1 VGRLRRAGDAQ
12 QTSAH
17 KKTPKNRSATS
28 GLCGSAFMSF
38 EQTVLKRFARFKTFF
53 RARAFLLSQYREYT
67 PRTGKCQAETPI
79 NELGHRALIGNR
91 FFLAMKIRSGAPR
104 PESAPVARRREEKDG
119 FLDGFLL
126 KCARVFA
133 RLRP

>member
-1 VGRLRRAGDAQ
+1 
-12 QTSAH
+12 
-17 KKTPKNRSATS
+17 
-28 GLCGSAFMSF
+28 MSF

-104 PESAPVARRREEKDG
+104 PESAPPAAAAGRERRFFRRFFIEMRAGIRQAASVARRT
-119 FLDGFLL
+119 
-126 KCARVFA
+126 
-133 RLRP
+133 